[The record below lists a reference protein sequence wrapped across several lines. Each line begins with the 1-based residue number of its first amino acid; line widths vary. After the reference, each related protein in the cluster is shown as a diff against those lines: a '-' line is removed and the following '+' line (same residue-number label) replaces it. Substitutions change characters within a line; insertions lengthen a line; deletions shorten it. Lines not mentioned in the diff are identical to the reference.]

1 MRQQDILQRL
11 FTFDGDEAN
20 DYFCVD
26 TVCDR
31 NLNVRG
37 IYYVRLGADGKLPDD
52 WQHRFR
58 YTSRLGPVRPYEEGD
73 GALAGPYAPAN
84 SLPTLDT
91 IVPDNMDEE
100 TREALSNLRNAI
112 GGDVEGFVCAKLR
125 MPPDE
130 LARCLKAEQV
140 DSVALAVYNIEARG
154 QGIIIGDQTGV
165 GKGRQAAA
173 IIRYALRQGL
183 TPVFITARANLFSD
197 IYRDCKALGIADA
210 KPLIVNSG
218 ATVVD
223 TALQRA
229 DYEEPVQGEDET
241 DADFDLRLMKAQA
254 HAYETVY
261 ASDKAQDFKTRGALP
276 QGYDYVMA
284 TYSQFNAR
292 KSAKKEWLK
301 ELAARQGCVFI
312 LDEAHAA
319 AGANSNTGE
328 YFRDLL
334 TLAAGAVFLSATFAK
349 RPDNMGLYATKTLI
363 GQCGASGDQL
373 IDILA
378 KGGAPLQEVLASNL
392 VRAGQMVRRERS
404 MENVVVRYIT
414 LDERGNKEFGVPN
427 TSSQDRANSDA
438 VTAIMR
444 QLVTLHTKIKNHAG
458 TLRDEDEV
466 RLIKEARKAGKLEG
480 RPTFSTETVSPQES
494 LFPIVESLLLATKA
508 ESVARRAAQHVAE
521 GRKVV
526 ICVAKTKE
534 GVMRTLLDDADG
546 GEVDGSF
553 RSLLAG
559 IYRRML
565 SVRICIKTTEKG
577 FADIARRHGY
587 SLVDAHDGTVFDL
600 QRLVDLN
607 AEAAPLFPGPGGAED
622 ARGAIEA
629 LTAPLPLS
637 PIDFMRHILKTE
649 GVASGECTGRTM
661 RLQYEDGDVTR
672 ATVESIPRS
681 NVTATY
687 ARFQD
692 NEIDVM
698 FVNQAGATGAS
709 CHAVPTAKVPPEE
722 VKQRVMIIAQPEL
735 DVTQEMQ
742 KRGRINRTG
751 QLPNLPPIY
760 EYVSTS
766 IPAERRML
774 MMLKRKLKS
783 LDANTSSDQRQNDTM
798 LDIPDFFNMYGD
810 RAAEKWMSDHSK
822 QCAEIGLSM
831 RSNARKD
838 LRSLITGLSRTASAR
853 VAMLCCDDQDEFYRY
868 MQERC
873 DELIEEAKDN
883 GSYNLECEYRN
894 LKAKCTSS
902 QIVRLGDRTKNFF
915 SGASILRKYAYQV
928 EAGYAFST
936 ALEHFTR
943 NRGKIVQVLKNAIE
957 QELKDHHGY
966 ETDLCSSCRALLE
979 SAEKGL
985 PPMFVINSRPWY
997 KAAIVVN
1004 VELPQ
1009 KGRYSIDVDVDFT
1022 DRHYSKKRYVLSW
1035 DHICRHTSLAECEAL
1050 WERYRALNSSK
1061 SLDVVEGNIL
1071 ALLAQTDA
1079 RRSYTPAVWKFST
1092 DKGEIVTG
1100 VHVSGMDLD
1109 SMDTNEDPE
1118 QPDPGDDTLWPR
1130 LEWDATQI
1138 PKSRKPIELS
1148 NDAKEAEQKHK
1159 EMDEILETSR
1169 QVLDAAIELPSRI
1182 AEKRKCYEKLLEDA
1196 QERGETRAQWRMPLH
1211 VNVKKLKIPTGEIEP
1226 HLYSIL
1232 YLYGVYFYNFIG
1244 EDHMQQITENNFDV
1258 DFWPY
1263 VFRELGIP
1271 HLEHSEEFHIILYEA
1286 FNTPGHAEARRNFV
1300 EAANLMRDTEAYLRA
1315 EVERAERKTAKATE
1329 GNETAKAAKKRDATA
1344 EAPHSET
1351 KPGKDKPKAA
1361 KTKAAKTK
1369 AAEPKAKAK
1378 RLEAELVTSAD
1389 ALHNVLA
1396 RYVAL
1401 DGKTINDATVRS
1413 ALAILQ
1419 QVQKAIFSR
1428 RVRKDTE
1435 IGGLFHRAQSNLLQI
1450 ADPDNKGAV
1459 IEIGD
1464 KAAFARYARKEKT
1477 ADPAAKRL
1485 IMQFIKIATKP
1496 RGAVSDGDKEEL
1508 EKIRAYKPA
1517 RDLKEWE
1524 AMHKA
1529 ISDFLAGK
1537 RKVLAYPQE
1546 LSGLWG
1552 LAGI

>member
-58 YTSRLGPVRPYEEGD
+58 YTSRLGLVRPYEEGD

-292 KSAKKEWLK
+292 KSAKKDWLK

-1061 SLDVVEGNIL
+1061 SLDIVEGNIL

-1118 QPDPGDDTLWPR
+1118 QLDPGDDTLWPR

-1148 NDAKEAEQKHK
+1148 NDAKEAKQRHK
-1159 EMDEILETSR
+1159 EMDDILETSR

-1182 AEKRKCYEKLLEDA
+1182 ANARKRHEKMQENARRIGVRIFEDPINTYVH
-1196 QERGETRAQWRMPLH
+1196 GDFFLDFETQQFMA
-1211 VNVKKLKIPTGEIEP
+1211 
-1226 HLYSIL
+1226 
-1232 YLYGVYFYNFIG
+1232 
-1244 EDHMQQITENNFDV
+1244 QQITENNFDIN
-1258 DFWPY
+1258 FWAHCFIETTKLY
-1263 VFRELGIP
+1263 EIR
-1271 HLEHSEEFHIILYEA
+1271 SEKLRDILYKV
-1286 FNTPGHAEARRNFV
+1286 FNTPDHAGARRNFV
-1300 EAANLMRDTEAYLRA
+1300 EAANLICNAEGSLRA
-1315 EVERAERKTAKATE
+1315 EIESAERTAKAAGE
-1329 GNETAKAAKKRDATA
+1329 SETAKAAKKRGTTTKTTQGG
-1344 EAPHSET
+1344 T
-1351 KPGKDKPKAA
+1351 KPGKDKP
-1361 KTKAAKTK
+1361 KAAKTK

-1552 LAGI
+1552 LAGV